1 MRDRTTVGLAL
12 ALAATGLGGAFVMS
26 TTDTTRED
34 AVRAYLAAPLSS
46 SPAPLSSSPALAPGA
61 AAYPSPAPDGGIR
74 YAARIDRWV
83 DGDTVSVTL
92 RIRARP
98 DAVLEDAETIRLA
111 HVDTPEIRG
120 ASRGAGMKAKVFV
133 SDLAPVGESVTV
145 TIVGEDKYGR
155 ALASVVEAGGV
166 DLSDALLS
174 SGSAKPYE
182 GGAR

>member
-1 MRDRTTVGLAL
+1 MRDRTALGLAL

-26 TTDTTRED
+26 ATDTTRED
-34 AVRAYLAAPLSS
+34 AARAYLATPLPSI
-46 SPAPLSSSPALAPGA
+46 PAARPSPALASGA
-61 AAYPSPAPDGGIR
+61 AAYPSPAPGGGIR

-98 DAVLEDAETIRLA
+98 DVVLEDAETIRLA

-120 ASRGAGMKAKVFV
+120 ATRGAGMKAKAFV

-174 SGSAKPYE
+174 SRNAKPYE

>member
-1 MRDRTTVGLAL
+1 MRDRTALALAL

-34 AVRAYLAAPLSS
+34 AVRAYLAAPLPS
-46 SPAPLSSSPALAPGA
+46 SPRPALAPGA

-98 DAVLEDAETIRLA
+98 DVVLEDAETIRLA

-120 ASRGAGMKAKVFV
+120 ASRGAGMKAKAFV

-174 SGSAKPYE
+174 SGNAKPYE

>member
-1 MRDRTTVGLAL
+1 MRDRTALALAL

-26 TTDTTRED
+26 TTED
-34 AVRAYLAAPLSS
+34 AVRAAPLPS
-46 SPAPLSSSPALAPGA
+46 SPTPHPSPALAPGA

-83 DGDTVSVTL
+83 DGDSASVTL

-98 DAVLEDAETIRLA
+98 DVVLEDAETIRLA

-120 ASRGAGMKAKVFV
+120 ATGMKAKAFV

-155 ALASVVEAGGV
+155 ALASMVEAGGV
-166 DLSDALLS
+166 DISDALLS
-174 SGSAKPYE
+174 SGNAKPYE

>member
-1 MRDRTTVGLAL
+1 MRDRTALGLAL

-34 AVRAYLAAPLSS
+34 AARAYLATPLPSI
-46 SPAPLSSSPALAPGA
+46 PAARPSPALASGA
-61 AAYPSPAPDGGIR
+61 AAYPSPAPGGGIR

-83 DGDTVSVTL
+83 DGDTASVTL

-98 DAVLEDAETIRLA
+98 DVVLEDAETIRLA

-120 ASRGAGMKAKVFV
+120 ATRGAGMKAKAFV

-174 SGSAKPYE
+174 SRNAKPYE

>member
-1 MRDRTTVGLAL
+1 MRDRTALGLAL

-26 TTDTTRED
+26 ATDTTRED
-34 AVRAYLAAPLSS
+34 AARAYLATPLPSI
-46 SPAPLSSSPALAPGA
+46 PAARPSPALASGA
-61 AAYPSPAPDGGIR
+61 AAYPSPAPGGGIR

-83 DGDTVSVTL
+83 DGDTASVTL

-98 DAVLEDAETIRLA
+98 DVVLEDAETIRLA

-120 ASRGAGMKAKVFV
+120 ATRGAGMKARAFV

-174 SGSAKPYE
+174 SRNAKPYE

>member
-1 MRDRTTVGLAL
+1 MRDRTALAL
-12 ALAATGLGGAFVMS
+12 ALALATTGLGGAFVMS

-34 AVRAYLAAPLSS
+34 AVRAAPLPS
-46 SPAPLSSSPALAPGA
+46 SPAPSPSPALAPGA
-61 AAYPSPAPDGGIR
+61 AAYPSPATDGGIR

-83 DGDTVSVTL
+83 DGDTASVTL

-120 ASRGAGMKAKVFV
+120 AARGAGMKAKAFV
-133 SDLAPVGESVTV
+133 SDRAPVGEAVTV
-145 TIVGEDKYGR
+145 TIVGEAKYGR

-174 SGSAKPYE
+174 SGNAKPYE

>member
-1 MRDRTTVGLAL
+1 MRDRTALALAL

-34 AVRAYLAAPLSS
+34 AVRAAPLPS
-46 SPAPLSSSPALAPGA
+46 SPAPSPSPALAPGA

-98 DAVLEDAETIRLA
+98 DVVLEDAETIRLA

-120 ASRGAGMKAKVFV
+120 ATGMKAKAFV

-174 SGSAKPYE
+174 SGNAKPYE

>member
-1 MRDRTTVGLAL
+1 MRDRTALGLAL
-12 ALAATGLGGAFVMS
+12 ALATTGLGGAFVMS
-26 TTDTTRED
+26 ATDTTRED
-34 AVRAYLAAPLSS
+34 AVRAYLAAPLPS
-46 SPAPLSSSPALAPGA
+46 SPAPSPSPALAPGA

-83 DGDTVSVTL
+83 DGDTASVTL

-120 ASRGAGMKAKVFV
+120 ASRGAGMKAKAFV

-166 DLSDALLS
+166 DLSGALLS
-174 SGSAKPYE
+174 SGNAKPYE